1 MNNKNQ
7 GFTLMELM
15 VSVSIIAI
23 LMAIAVPRYQQS
35 VIRNNRVAVQAEM
48 MQIAGLME
56 GVKARQ
62 MTYGTTAT
70 PTTLADLGRSTS
82 FPSSGTANYT
92 LELTMTDTGIG
103 WMLTATP
110 QNRQATALNG
120 RLALDS
126 LGRQC
131 WSSGNNSGC
140 NTESAMVDPANAWS
154 SSR

>member
-7 GFTLMELM
+7 GFTLIELM
-15 VSVSIIAI
+15 VSVAIIAI
-23 LMAIAVPRYQQS
+23 LMAIAMPRYQQS
-35 VIRNNRVAVQAEM
+35 VVRNNRVAVQAEM

-56 GVKARQ
+56 GIKARQ
-62 MTYGTTAT
+62 MTYGSGSTVALT
-70 PTTLADLGRSTS
+70 DIGRSVN

-92 LELTMTDTGIG
+92 LAISLTGGGSG
-103 WMLTATP
+103 WKVLATP
-110 QNRQATALNG
+110 VGRQATVNDG

-131 WSSGNNSGC
+131 WTSGNNAGC
-140 NTESAMVDPANAWS
+140 DTDADMISSTNAWS